1 MMLSVLGRAAAAYA
15 SRFGLHVFP
24 LLPGRKEPDGRL
36 CPQGYLN
43 ATSDAVRGRR
53 WWQRAPR
60 ANIGIAANASGVV
73 ILDVDPRHD
82 GDATL
87 RRLERELGALP
98 STWVCLTGGG
108 GLHLYFRDAV
118 GASFSS
124 GAALLRA
131 CGAYVGALGDGLE
144 VKYRGYGI
152 LPPSIHPSGTAYRWD
167 VAQHPTETPIAE
179 LPVAWLARMTERRRG
194 HALPSSGVDAR
205 ESWLGAAFEV
215 LGWLGDA
222 MPDGRRMV
230 RCPWVHEHTDERGAG
245 QDTSAVIFPRAEGRT
260 LGGFR
265 CAHAHCAAR
274 TWRDVVAVL
283 PSSARWHA
291 DRIARRARIGRV
303 TGEARDA
310 R

>member
-1 MMLSVLGRAAAAYA
+1 MTLSLLGRAAAAYA

-24 LLPGRKEPDGRL
+24 LVPGRKEPDGRL

-43 ATSDAVRGRR
+43 ATDDVMRGRR
-53 WWQRAPR
+53 WWECAPR

-73 ILDVDPRHD
+73 IIDVDPRND

-108 GLHLYFRDAV
+108 GLHIYFRDAV
-118 GASFSS
+118 GA
-124 GAALLRA
+124 
-131 CGAYVGALGDGLE
+131 YVGSLGDGIE
-144 VKYRGYGI
+144 VKHRGYGI
-152 LPPSIHPSGTAYRWD
+152 LPPSIHPSGAAYRWD

-179 LPVAWLARMTERRRG
+179 LPVTWLARMTERRRG

-205 ESWLGAAFEV
+205 ESWLGAAFEA

-222 MPDGRRMV
+222 KPDGRRMV

-245 QDTSAVIFPRAEGRT
+245 RDTSAVIFPRAEGHT

-274 TWRDVVAVL
+274 TWRDVIGVL

-291 DRIARRARIGRV
+291 DRIARKARI
-303 TGEARDA
+303 ARDLEAHHA